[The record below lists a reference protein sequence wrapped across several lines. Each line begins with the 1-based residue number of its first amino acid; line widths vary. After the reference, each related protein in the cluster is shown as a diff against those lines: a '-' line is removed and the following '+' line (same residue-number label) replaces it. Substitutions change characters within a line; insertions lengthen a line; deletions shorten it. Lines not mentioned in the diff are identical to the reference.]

1 LTRAR
6 LLRDFP
12 ATSPCALDPRSAT
25 NAQRGNALLV
35 GVMRVLRVGPT
46 GLGRE
51 GRARSQD
58 FGVCISCRSS
68 MSFWLVLFF
77 LIIILSRRDNTE
89 SARSRQSSLVGL
101 RDTFSFV
108 RSSASQSIDRS
119 LLFTRKTSLLRYTSR
134 IEAKSKQAPTTL
146 RHQKTTATMHL
157 PTTTSLIN
165 LLFLT
170 TTISLQVVLASP
182 LSFTDIE
189 RRWSAGETD
198 VSPKK
203 SHPSNLHIPEDLK
216 LTPLLQRPQST
227 PPTTPAP
234 PLPPGRS
241 P

>member
-1 LTRAR
+1 
-6 LLRDFP
+6 
-12 ATSPCALDPRSAT
+12 
-25 NAQRGNALLV
+25 
-35 GVMRVLRVGPT
+35 MRVLRVGPT

-77 LIIILSRRDNTE
+77 LIIILSRQDNTE
-89 SARSRQSSLVGL
+89 SERSRQSSLVGL
-101 RDTFSFV
+101 RDTFPFV
-108 RSSASQSIDRS
+108 RSSTSQSIDSS

-134 IEAKSKQAPTTL
+134 IEAKQPTDTHSSSKS
-146 RHQKTTATMHL
+146 TATMHL
-157 PTTTSLIN
+157 PTTTTSLIN

-170 TTISLQVVLASP
+170 TTISFQVVLASP

-198 VSPKK
+198 VSSQK
-203 SHPSNLHIPEDLK
+203 SQPSNLHIPEHLK

-234 PLPPGRS
+234 PPPPGRS